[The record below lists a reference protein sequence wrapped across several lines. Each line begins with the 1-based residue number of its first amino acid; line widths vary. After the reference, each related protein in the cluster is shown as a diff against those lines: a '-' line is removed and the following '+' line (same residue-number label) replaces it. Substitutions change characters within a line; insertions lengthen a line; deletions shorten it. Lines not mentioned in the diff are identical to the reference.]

1 MKLRGPTMREPH
13 SEGGL
18 GAGFTALFVQRPV
31 LTIVLNLLI
40 VLAGIAAYSGV
51 EVRELPNID
60 QPVVTI
66 RTNYAG
72 ATPETIDK
80 EVTAII
86 EGAVAWTPGVV
97 SISSESEP
105 GQSQVQVEFDP
116 STDINVAAADLRDA
130 IGNLRTLPTD
140 SNFSPPTIVK
150 ADTSS
155 DAIMRLSA
163 TSSTLSIDALTQLVN
178 DRIVPRL
185 AAVAGVPDVQLSGDR
200 SP

>member
-1 MKLRGPTMREPH
+1 M
-13 SEGGL
+13 
-18 GAGFTALFVQRPV
+18 

-40 VLAGIAAYSGV
+40 VVAGIAAYSGV

-60 QPVVTI
+60 QPVITI
-66 RTNYAG
+66 RTIYTG

-86 EGAVAWTPGVV
+86 EGAVARTPGVV

-105 GQSQVQVEFDP
+105 GQGQVQVEFDP

-130 IGNLRTLPTD
+130 IGNLRSLPTD
-140 SNFSPPTIVK
+140 PNFSPPTIVK
-150 ADTSS
+150 ADTNS

-163 TSSTLSIDALTQLVN
+163 TSSTMSIKLSRSLSAIGSSPSWRRSTALPTCSCPATGA
-178 DRIVPRL
+178 R
-185 AAVAGVPDVQLSGDR
+185 
-200 SP
+200 